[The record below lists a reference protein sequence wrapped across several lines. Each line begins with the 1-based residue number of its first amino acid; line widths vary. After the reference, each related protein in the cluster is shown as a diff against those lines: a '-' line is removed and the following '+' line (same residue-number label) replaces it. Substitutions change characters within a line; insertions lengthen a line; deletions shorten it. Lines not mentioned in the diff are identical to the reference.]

1 MKNNIGIVLAVI
13 AVIGIGF
20 LYYYLVNVPNQEENL
35 PPLEQFHQETQNIES
50 SLPPEAVPENGTG
63 ETQTQ
68 TAEEQAEAEN
78 KDQTIIGKSVNGRDI
93 VAYHF
98 GAGTKEVLFVGGI
111 HGGYAWNT
119 SLLAYQLIDRL
130 KTNADGIPASVK
142 ITVIPVLNPD
152 GLAKVVDKSGPFAI
166 ADVSTSADTAAARFN
181 GNNVDLNRNFDCEWQ
196 ASGVWQNRTVS
207 GGTAPFSEPESAA
220 LRVYV
225 QNRQPAAVVA
235 WYAAAGGVF
244 ASSCKNG
251 VSVQTQAIMN
261 AYAKD
266 SGYPAHQDFDFY
278 EITGDMT
285 NWFAKIGVPAI
296 GVVLSSRD
304 NSEWSKNQAG
314 SLAVIEYVS
323 KQ

>member
-1 MKNNIGIVLAVI
+1 MNKIIVAGLAVVG
-13 AVIGIGF
+13 AAALAFGA
-20 LYYYLVNVPNQEENL
+20 YYLARVPQTALPEYEEVETQMPQDIEGDLPAEEDLIEEN
-35 PPLEQFHQETQNIES
+35 QN
-50 SLPPEAVPENGTG
+50 G
-63 ETQTQ
+63 ETAQIDEPAAAPQ
-68 TAEEQAEAEN
+68 D
-78 KDQTIIGKSVNGRDI
+78 DQKTIIGKSVQGREI
-93 VAYHF
+93 AAYHF
-98 GAGTKEVLFVGGI
+98 GGGQKEILFVGGI
-111 HGGYAWNT
+111 HGGYSWNT
-119 SLLAYQLIDRL
+119 ALLAYELIDYL
-130 KTNADGIPASVK
+130 NADQSRVPANIK
-142 ITVIPVLNPD
+142 ITVIPTLNPD
-152 GLAKVVDKSGPFAI
+152 GLAKVVDKPGAFTAAEVSAP
-166 ADVSTSADTAAARFN
+166 ADASAARFN

-220 LRVYV
+220 LRAYV
-225 QNRQPAAVVA
+225 QNRQPGAVVA

-261 AYAKD
+261 TYAKA